1 MRVSLSPCGPVP
13 CWAVFRRMTDR
24 TVPGSVTVSIAAVER
39 DTGLSKDALRVWER
53 RYGFPLPSRDAF
65 GERTYPVDQVDK
77 LRLLKRLID
86 QGHRPGKIIGRSFAE
101 LQQLAEGPGAPPG
114 STSALDGADDLVRC
128 LDCVA
133 EHRPDELRRLLYQ
146 RLLRLGLARFITD
159 VVAPLSTMIGDEWA
173 RGRLQIFEEHQYT
186 EAMQSIL
193 RGAIATIPHSAAGP
207 RVLLTTFPQ
216 EPHGLGVLMVEAMLA
231 LDGACCIP
239 LGTQTPLS
247 EIVSACKPQQI
258 DVVALSFTPI
268 VNPNQILDGLAD
280 LRSHLPDSI
289 EIWAGGS
296 APVLRRRP
304 PPDIRVLVSLSDVAP
319 AAANWRERHGFA

>member
-1 MRVSLSPCGPVP
+1 MRRFLLPLSDSGR
-13 CWAVFRRMTDR
+13 AVLCRMNDR
-24 TVPGSVTVSIAAVER
+24 TVSRTPTISIAAVER

-53 RYGFPLPSRDAF
+53 RYGFPVPTRDAF

-101 LQQLAEGPGAPPG
+101 LQELAEGAGARPGATGAPD
-114 STSALDGADDLVRC
+114 AADDLVRC

-133 EHRPDELRRLLYQ
+133 EHRPDDLRRLLSQ
-146 RLLRLGLARFITD
+146 GLLRLGLARFVTD
-159 VVAPLSTMIGDEWA
+159 VVAPLNTMIGDEWA

-193 RGAIATIPHSAAGP
+193 RGAITTIPHSAAGP

-247 EIVSACKPQQI
+247 EIVSACQAQEI

-268 VNPNQILDGLAD
+268 VNPNQVLDGLAD
-280 LRSHLPDSI
+280 LRTQLPDSI

-296 APVLRRRP
+296 SPILRRRP
-304 PPDIRVLVSLSDVAP
+304 PPDIRVLLSLEDVEP
-319 AAANWRERHGFA
+319 AVAKWRERHGFT

>member
-1 MRVSLSPCGPVP
+1 MTNRPVP
-13 CWAVFRRMTDR
+13 RR
-24 TVPGSVTVSIAAVER
+24 VAVSIAAVER

-53 RYGFPLPSRDAF
+53 RYGFPRPARDAF

-86 QGHRPGKIIGRSFAE
+86 QGHRPGKIIGRSYAE
-101 LQQLAEGPGAPPG
+101 LQQLADGPAAPATATR
-114 STSALDGADDLVRC
+114 SLDGADDLARC
-128 LDCVA
+128 LECVG
-133 EHRPDELRRLLYQ
+133 EHRPDELRRLLSQ
-146 RLLRLGLARFITD
+146 GLLRLGLARFITE
-159 VVAPLSTMIGDEWA
+159 VVAPLSTMVGDEWA

-193 RGAIATIPHSAAGP
+193 RGAITTIPHSAAGP

-239 LGTQTPLS
+239 LGTQTPLP
-247 EIVSACKPQQI
+247 EIVSACKAQQI
-258 DVVALSFTPI
+258 DVVALSFTP
-268 VNPNQILDGLAD
+268 VVSPNQVLDGLAE
-280 LRSHLPDSI
+280 LRAHLPDSI

-296 APVLRRRP
+296 APVLSRRP
-304 PPDIRVLVSLSDVAP
+304 PPEIRVLVSLSDVTP
-319 AAANWRERHGFA
+319 AAADWRDRHGYA